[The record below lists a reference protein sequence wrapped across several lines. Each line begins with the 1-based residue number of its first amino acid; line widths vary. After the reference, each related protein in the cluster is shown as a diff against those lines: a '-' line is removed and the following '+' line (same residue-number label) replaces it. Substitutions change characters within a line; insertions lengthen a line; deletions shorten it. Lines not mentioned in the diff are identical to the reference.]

1 MFRAE
6 LILFLAAIPILAGG
20 PSPPPTV
27 PEPATIVL
35 VGGGLVAAA
44 LFARSRRSGK

>member
-1 MFRAE
+1 MLRSAVV
-6 LILFLAAIPILAGG
+6 LCLAAIPMLAGG
-20 PSPPPTV
+20 PSPVPGV

-44 LFARSRRSGK
+44 LFARARHSRK